1 MCVRKAAAALVL
13 ACITFFGCRMAF
25 AALPDDASANLC
37 PFSGAGNGAPA
48 IYFPVGVAGLERL
61 ELAPGFANG
70 IGRIPVSRDELI
82 RLCTEG
88 FIVHALDTGSPPAS
102 FSIVR
107 RSGHVYGNLWNTG
120 RTPAGMTTHWLAF
133 DMDAVGY
140 FGQGEHVPV
149 ALFLDADALVASPPA
164 IVGNGM
170 VIGEVNLAPNGCGS
184 PAFPAAPAGNGE
196 IEAYWRNGNALFGD
210 SCGAIPLRNAVD
222 YRFVVEADTAG
233 VVHYE
238 SSSAT
243 TTIASSPLI
252 DTSPTRPSFDAA
264 NAGILVAST
273 NFCSACA
280 DFDLHFREFASGWS
294 AWSIGDARIARPPA
308 VNPSADVL
316 AFGAQTQGSVSPPRQ
331 LVFTNTGAT
340 DASIGFAVSSD
351 DAPACATDAPRAL
364 CDDERDEARRSF
376 LLADSGCNPVPAGGT
391 CLVSVRF
398 APQASFAIRA
408 HLEYRIADGGVT
420 KTVGLS
426 GYGVPAP
433 GATGT
438 ALAIEYFDAFLGHY
452 FITTLAS
459 EQAALDAGAIAGWK
473 RTGAWFTAYAPGQGA
488 ADGARAV
495 CRYYGRPEAGL
506 DTHFYSASASEC
518 AAVAQRFPDA
528 WILESAE
535 LFDVALPDQASGEC
549 VPGHLPV
556 YRWWN
561 GGASSNHRYTTDAST
576 RRSMIAAGW
585 IAEGYGGSGIAMCS
599 AAP

>member
-37 PFSGAGNGAPA
+37 PFTGAGNGAPA

-120 RTPAGMTTHWLAF
+120 RTPAGMTTQWLAF

-222 YRFVVEADTAG
+222 YRFVVEADTTG

-264 NAGILVAST
+264 DAGILIAST

-408 HLEYRIADGGVT
+408 HLEYRTADAGVT
-420 KTVGLS
+420 NTVGLS

-459 EQAALDAGAIAGWK
+459 EQAPLDAGAIAGWK
-473 RTGAWFTAYAPGQGA
+473 RTGAWFTAYAPGQGV

-556 YRWWN
+556 YRLWN

>member
-120 RTPAGMTTHWLAF
+120 RTPAGMTTQWLAF

-376 LLADSGCNPVPAGGT
+376 LLADSGCNAVPAGGT

-408 HLEYRIADGGVT
+408 HLEYRIADAGVT

-473 RTGAWFTAYAPGQGA
+473 RTGAWFTAYAPGQGS

-556 YRWWN
+556 YRLWN

>member
-1 MCVRKAAAALVL
+1 
-13 ACITFFGCRMAF
+13 MAF
-25 AALPDDASANLC
+25 AALPYDASANLC

-120 RTPAGMTTHWLAF
+120 RTPAGMTTQWLAF

-408 HLEYRIADGGVT
+408 HLEYRIADAGVT

-473 RTGAWFTAYAPGQGA
+473 RTGAWFTAYAPGQGV

-556 YRWWN
+556 YRLWN

>member
-1 MCVRKAAAALVL
+1 
-13 ACITFFGCRMAF
+13 MAF

-37 PFSGAGNGAPA
+37 PFTGAGNGAPA

-120 RTPAGMTTHWLAF
+120 RTPAGMTTQWLAF

-408 HLEYRIADGGVT
+408 HLEYRIADAGVT

-473 RTGAWFTAYAPGQGA
+473 RTGAWFTAYAPGQGV

-556 YRWWN
+556 YRLWN

>member
-120 RTPAGMTTHWLAF
+120 RTPAGMTTQWLAF

-408 HLEYRIADGGVT
+408 HLEYRIADAGVT

-459 EQAALDAGAIAGWK
+459 EQAPLDAGAIAGWK
-473 RTGAWFTAYAPGQGA
+473 RTGAWFTAYAPGQGV

-556 YRWWN
+556 YRLWN